1 MLSRCC
7 TQRRW
12 CVPHEAAINLNVCSG
27 RSRDNFNFHR
37 WFVPGGEHSRIFPAL
52 RCRGGRGITRA
63 ASASRPIIGYRLA
76 RVLHRITQGTR
87 RMANYRIALF
97 VEDGYLVVMKNQ
109 TLAAFVIKE
118 DNIVRLLLLIVHDD
132 IGATLAKSLDDFSC
146 LRSRATPRTATEAT
160 ARSAT
165 AAHHLPRLTV
175 GDEDPGLRWLTYV
188 TRHILSVRNRGQQR
202 ESY

>member
-76 RVLHRITQGTR
+76 RVLHRITQER
-87 RMANYRIALF
+87 
-97 VEDGYLVVMKNQ
+97 VEWL
-109 TLAAFVIKE
+109 TIE
-118 DNIVRLLLLIVHDD
+118 SPSLLKT
-132 IGATLAKSLDDFSC
+132 ATL
-146 LRSRATPRTATEAT
+146 
-160 ARSAT
+160 
-165 AAHHLPRLTV
+165 
-175 GDEDPGLRWLTYV
+175 
-188 TRHILSVRNRGQQR
+188 LS
-202 ESY
+202 